1 MDLVQVRHMRLIVE
15 ELTGGLYRGI
25 CDSREETPAV
35 RCVQRNMQTCGSRK
49 GGACGL
55 IFLERSMGSEKY
67 TNLWIPKRG
76 RLRFDISRK
85 DRGKYSSQTCS
96 LHSVGAVAVSE
107 GALVLGEMT
116 FVVESVRV
124 FLVQYLVLYDA
135 FDALETFWA

>member
-1 MDLVQVRHMRLIVE
+1 
-15 ELTGGLYRGI
+15 
-25 CDSREETPAV
+25 
-35 RCVQRNMQTCGSRK
+35 MQTCGSRK

-55 IFLERSMGSEKY
+55 IILERSMGSENY
-67 TNLWIPKRG
+67 TNLWIPKRR

-96 LHSVGAVAVSE
+96 LHSVLAVAVSE

-124 FLVQYLVLYDA
+124 FLVQYLDLYDA
-135 FDALETFWA
+135 FDALETF